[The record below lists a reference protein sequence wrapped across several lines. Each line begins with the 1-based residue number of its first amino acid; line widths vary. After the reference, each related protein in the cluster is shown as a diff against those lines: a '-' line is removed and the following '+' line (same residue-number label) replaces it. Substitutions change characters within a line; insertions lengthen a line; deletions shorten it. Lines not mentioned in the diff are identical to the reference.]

1 MPDAFRYCFRFCCD
15 PGFNDELEIPKLLSF
30 VEEARVDDVMVFVN
44 VEEINTGHLSAEEQE
59 TWLALLSRIQPLLQE
74 RGVTLSVNHWHSLMH
89 ADLGKR
95 FRADQPFR
103 AMVDP
108 YGNAAN
114 LCVCPLDEHWRS
126 YIAGVYAKYAKLA
139 PDTVWVEDDFRYH
152 NHDPLLWGG
161 CFCAEHIRRF
171 SERAG
176 RTLSR
181 EEFVKSLLAHGEPS
195 EERKIWLDEC
205 REGLEGAA
213 RAIEQ
218 AVHTVDPNVKIGLMS
233 SVPYVHSAEGRN
245 WKSLLSALGG
255 KGNPPVS
262 RIHLP
267 AYQELVPS
275 KYLQAFHMVSYV
287 NRALLAPE
295 TLVYPELENYPY
307 SRFSKS
313 RAFTRFQLL
322 SSLAL
327 NLGGMTI
334 DLFDLNGRGIIEQ
347 DGYQTMLRE
356 VKPALCAMNAS
367 GAFSARRLGVC
378 VLVDERSSYT
388 LHTKEGA
395 RMEELYPEEVFWA
408 GLLPAMG
415 MPMYIGAA
423 PEDASGVAAVSGQY
437 FRNLT
442 QEQIERLFA
451 ENFVL
456 LNGDALE
463 TLISL
468 GLGRLAG
475 VDSAHWMKQNS
486 GDYTFE
492 QVTNS
497 RLYTGVPNARA
508 SCVISGSDALDVSY
522 LPLAETEEYSALYD
536 SFRVRKSPCQTVVG
550 GRVLIYPFGRFA
562 SPQEIPPMLLNDVRQ
577 EILQDVLNRSGR
589 LAAPMVEQN
598 PYLTPY
604 AFSDG
609 EAAYLYLVNGSMD
622 AVRGVPLLYANA
634 DGEYSISALPSRGEP
649 SAFSASIEQGR
660 CTLPLEIEPME
671 SVLLTVRRAGEQ
683 QKRR

>member
-30 VEEARVDDVMVFVN
+30 VEQVRVDDVMVFVN
-44 VEEINTGHLSAEEQE
+44 VEELNTGHLSAEEQE
-59 TWLALLSRIQPLLQE
+59 IWLDLLKRIQPLLDE

-95 FRADQPFR
+95 FRPDQPFR

-108 YGNAAN
+108 NGKAAE
-114 LCVCPLDEHWRS
+114 LCVCPLDEHWRA
-126 YIAGVYAKYAKLA
+126 YISGVYAKYAALH

-161 CFCAEHIRRF
+161 CFCSEHMRRF
-171 SERAG
+171 SERVG
-176 RTLSR
+176 RKVTR
-181 EEFVKSLLAHGEPS
+181 EEFVSDLLAPGEPS
-195 EERKIWLDEC
+195 EERQIWLDEC
-205 REGLEGAA
+205 REGLESAA

-218 AVHTVDPNVKIGLMS
+218 AVHAVDPDVKIGLMS

-245 WKSLLSALGG
+245 WKSLLQALGG
-255 KGNPPVS
+255 KQNPPVS

-275 KYLQAFHMVSYV
+275 KYLEAFHMVSYV
-287 NRALLAPE
+287 NRAFLAPE

-313 RAFTRFQLL
+313 RMFTRFQML

-327 NLGGMTI
+327 NLSGMTI

-347 DGYQTMLRE
+347 DGYPAMLCE
-356 VKPALCAMNAS
+356 VKPVLASMNAS

-378 VLVDERSSYT
+378 VLVDERASYT
-388 LHTKEGA
+388 LRTKEGA

-415 MPMYIGAA
+415 VPVYIGTA
-423 PEDASGVAAVSGQY
+423 PEDTRGVAAVSGQY
-437 FRNLT
+437 FRNLA

-463 TLISL
+463 TLTDL
-468 GLGRLAG
+468 GLGHLAG
-475 VDSAHWMKQNS
+475 VASVRWMKQNS
-486 GDYTFE
+486 GAYTFE
-492 QVTNS
+492 QVANG
-497 RLYTGVPNARA
+497 RVYTGVPNARA

-522 LPLAETEEYSALYD
+522 LPQAEAEEYSALYD

-550 GRVLIYPFGRFA
+550 ARVLIYPFGRFA
-562 SPQEIPPMLLNDVRQ
+562 GPQEIPPMLLSDVRQ
-577 EILQDVLNRSGR
+577 EILQDVLNRSGA
-589 LAAPMVEQN
+589 LTAPMVEQN
-598 PYLTPY
+598 PYLVPY
-604 AFSDG
+604 AFSGGDK
-609 EAAYLYLVNGSMD
+609 AHLYLVNGAMD
-622 AVRGVPLLYANA
+622 AVSGAPLLLNNA
-634 DGEYSISALPSRGEP
+634 DGEYSVSALPSRGET
-649 SAFSASIEQGR
+649 SAFTARIEQGR

-671 SVLLTVRRAGEQ
+671 SVLLTVRRVGE
-683 QKRR
+683 